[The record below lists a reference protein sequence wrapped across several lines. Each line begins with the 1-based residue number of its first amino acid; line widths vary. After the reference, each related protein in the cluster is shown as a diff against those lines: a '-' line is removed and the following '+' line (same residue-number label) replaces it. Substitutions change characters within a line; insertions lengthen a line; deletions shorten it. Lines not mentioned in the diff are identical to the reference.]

1 MAIWPLLY
9 LKEEWC
15 ESNIS
20 GQVYTLSFLPEVV
33 TLSFLP
39 EVVTQCPF
47 EIQLEKESST
57 SRQLLSYIFSQDSR
71 LSAKHMFRC
80 KIQSE
85 IMDFA
90 NNFEI
95 LSFQFDLWLYKTVS
109 GLQLKLELFINLLNF
124 LYYYQY
130 SKPSTRKPY
139 FLTLINY
146 KP

>member
-20 GQVYTLSFLPEVV
+20 GQVYTPSFLAA
-33 TLSFLP
+33 
-39 EVVTQCPF
+39 VVTQFPF

-85 IMDFA
+85 IMDLA

-95 LSFQFDLWLYKTVS
+95 LSFQFDRWLYKTVS
-109 GLQLKLELFINLLNF
+109 GLQLKLELFINLVNF

-130 SKPSTRKPY
+130 SKTSTRKPY
-139 FLTLINY
+139 FLTLIIN

>member
-20 GQVYTLSFLPEVV
+20 GQVYKLSFLAA
-33 TLSFLP
+33 
-39 EVVTQCPF
+39 VVTQFPF

-57 SRQLLSYIFSQDSR
+57 SRQLLSYIFPQDSR

-80 KIQSE
+80 KIQSD

-95 LSFQFDLWLYKTVS
+95 LSFQFDRWLYKTVS
-109 GLQLKLELFINLLNF
+109 GLQFKLELFINLVNF

-130 SKPSTRKPY
+130 SKTSTRKPY
-139 FLTLINY
+139 FLTFIIN

>member
-20 GQVYTLSFLPEVV
+20 GQVYTLSFLPA
-33 TLSFLP
+33 
-39 EVVTQCPF
+39 VVTQFPF

-80 KIQSE
+80 KIQSD

-95 LSFQFDLWLYKTVS
+95 LSFQFDRWLYKTVS
-109 GLQLKLELFINLLNF
+109 GLQLKLELFINLVNF

-130 SKPSTRKPY
+130 SKTSTRKPY
-139 FLTLINY
+139 FLTFIIN

>member
-33 TLSFLP
+33 I
-39 EVVTQCPF
+39 QCPF
-47 EIQLEKESST
+47 EIKFEKESST
-57 SRQLLSYIFSQDSR
+57 STQLLSYIFSQDSR

-80 KIQSE
+80 KIQCE

-90 NNFEI
+90 NNFEL
-95 LSFQFDLWLYKTVS
+95 LSFQFDHWLYKTVS

-124 LYYYQY
+124 LYHYQY
-130 SKPSTRKPY
+130 SKASPRKPY
-139 FLTLINY
+139 FLTLIIN